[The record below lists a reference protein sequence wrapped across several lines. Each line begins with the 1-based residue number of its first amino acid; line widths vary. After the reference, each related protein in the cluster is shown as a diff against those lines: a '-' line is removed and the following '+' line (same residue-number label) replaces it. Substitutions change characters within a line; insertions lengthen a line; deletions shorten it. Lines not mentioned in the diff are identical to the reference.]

1 MTEVVPLPAGM
12 HALFVVFEGVTI
24 TLGDCD
30 DSKTNCSSLVAQGS
44 TTVPPFLMAETNRQT
59 RITAIKGMVQDALA
73 RFSVDVVTTRPTK
86 GDYWMVVAGGTSDA
100 IAGAPG
106 ALLAA
111 SPVCEATNRNS
122 VALVFEGLA
131 RWTRSDHAVGRL
143 HVHRNL
149 VRARANVYV
158 GNQRSDDARQRVLAH
173 HAERAAPADDRRRL
187 SLDTRR
193 RGFTAVA
200 TNLHDSQ
207 NLNEHRALDPGWRT
221 SPGDWFWS
229 RAWRD
234 ASTRIRSRR
243 TQRP

>member
-86 GDYWMVVAGGTSDA
+86 GDYWMMVAGGTSHA

-122 VALVFEGLA
+122 VALVFEQDTETTDRAYADTIAGGSLAGLVPTTQSGDCMCTA
-131 RWTRSDHAVGRL
+131 TSCAHAQTCTWGTSAVTMPGTGCSRTTQNEQLLLTTAVGCR
-143 HVHRNL
+143 
-149 VRARANVYV
+149 
-158 GNQRSDDARQRVLAH
+158 
-173 HAERAAPADDRRRL
+173 
-187 SLDTRR
+187 
-193 RGFTAVA
+193 
-200 TNLHDSQ
+200 
-207 NLNEHRALDPGWRT
+207 
-221 SPGDWFWS
+221 
-229 RAWRD
+229 
-234 ASTRIRSRR
+234 
-243 TQRP
+243 